1 MTRLK
6 AHEQRFLAPFVRS
19 SRIIPEVLTDFGA
32 RAILISEAS
41 NEAYNTSPHLGSA
54 RPTH

>member
-19 SRIIPEVLTDFGA
+19 SRIIPEVLTDLSEHPT
-32 RAILISEAS
+32 LISEVR
-41 NEAYNTSPHLGSA
+41 NEACF
-54 RPTH
+54 